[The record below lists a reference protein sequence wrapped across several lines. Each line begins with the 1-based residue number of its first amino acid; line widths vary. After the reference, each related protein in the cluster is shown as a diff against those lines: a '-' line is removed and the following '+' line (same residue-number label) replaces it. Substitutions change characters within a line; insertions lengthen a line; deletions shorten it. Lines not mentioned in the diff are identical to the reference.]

1 MERGFSVQSD
11 ILRDPKRNKMSH
23 DTLDTHM
30 QIKYGMESKET
41 RAKCDKCND
50 ASTQTCPCHCK
61 FADISDKMRLNCSQA
76 WRGMKTSKETASE
89 EAGGEEI
96 VSEGGFTISFQRRL
110 DKFKESLDKRPTLSK
125 EKQLKRKQPQAAVL
139 ENRKQRIASN
149 NNTSKKSPR
158 SKRANVPLR
167 FARDKD
173 SDIMDDI
180 TEDQD

>member
-1 MERGFSVQSD
+1 
-11 ILRDPKRNKMSH
+11 
-23 DTLDTHM
+23 
-30 QIKYGMESKET
+30 
-41 RAKCDKCND
+41 
-50 ASTQTCPCHCK
+50 
-61 FADISDKMRLNCSQA
+61 
-76 WRGMKTSKETASE
+76 MKTSKETASE